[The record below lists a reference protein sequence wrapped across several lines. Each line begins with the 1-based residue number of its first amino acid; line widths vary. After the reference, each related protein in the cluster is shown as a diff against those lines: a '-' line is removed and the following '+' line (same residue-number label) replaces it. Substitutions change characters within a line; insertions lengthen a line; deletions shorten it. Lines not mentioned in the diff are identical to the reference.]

1 MRILFIVDAAGS
13 QASAEG
19 SRPGA
24 LCSRA
29 LLRQM
34 RALGHSAYVLTSQ
47 HLWPYFED
55 YLVWQDF
62 EPSGK
67 DAQAAARAIMEAIRP
82 DLVVVWEPW
91 RDGATRE
98 LARALADIGF
108 RAVSLGSAGDA
119 AAPSILAEPGVQA
132 TEPPAE
138 TCSPERL
145 FALSRLTSPEAALAL
160 LRSGGAEV
168 AACGDPR
175 ERLVP
180 DWSTPTTSQALHLSR
195 YQFARQYV
203 KGKRVLDLGCGTGYG
218 ARLLAI
224 AGADRVVAVDRSPE
238 ALIWALAGPPQE
250 RLLFA
255 CGDALACPVREAA
268 SDVVVAFE
276 LLEHLADQRSF
287 LRSLAAA
294 MKDDGTLLISTP
306 NRMVYRA
313 SLQHAE
319 ADNPYHVSELLPWE
333 FEALLRDHFGEVRVM
348 GQRLAPAFFQ
358 RVHTWLR
365 LRELQAQASGLQTQ
379 VRALQAQV
387 TALNGQVSA
396 LNGQVSALSER
407 VLGFERTATYVDAK
421 IAALERA
428 LRYGLFLEV
437 PKSLLRRL
445 LRRTQGESRQS
456 PSTGPDQVAAKPPV
470 PSPVHAATAEP
481 LPETRSDDEI
491 AVSLRD
497 LDQLPPFPA
506 PGEVEFVELAP
517 EFCEILVAVCRRPV
531 LGARKR

>member
-1 MRILFIVDAAGS
+1 MRVVFVVDLL
-13 QASAEG
+13 AEQLAQEG
-19 SRPGA
+19 AHPGA
-24 LCSRA
+24 LVCRA
-29 LLRQM
+29 LVKQV

-47 HLWPYFED
+47 HLWRYFED
-55 YLVWQDF
+55 YLVWQDV

-67 DAQAAARAIMEAIRP
+67 DAQAAARAIAAAIRP
-82 DLVVVWEPW
+82 DLVVAWEPW
-91 RDGATRE
+91 RDGATRK
-98 LARALADIGF
+98 LARALADTGF

-138 TCSPERL
+138 SRSPERL
-145 FALSRLTSPEAALAL
+145 FALSQLTSPEAALAL

-180 DWSTPTTSQALHLSR
+180 DWSTSSTSQALHLSR
-195 YQFARQYV
+195 YGFARRYV
-203 KGKRVLDLGCGTGYG
+203 KGQRVLDLGCGTGYG

-224 AGADRVVAVDRSPE
+224 AGAERVVAVDRSPE
-238 ALIWALAGPPQE
+238 ALIWALAGAPQE
-250 RLLFA
+250 RLLFI
-255 CGDALACPVREAA
+255 CGDAFAWPLRAAA

-276 LLEHLADQRSF
+276 LLEHLVDQRSF
-287 LRSLAAA
+287 LRSLVAA

-313 SLQHAE
+313 VLQHAGVV
-319 ADNPYHVSELLPWE
+319 NPFHVSELLPWE

-348 GQRLAPAFFQ
+348 GQRLAPAFVQ

-396 LNGQVSALSER
+396 LNGQVCALSER
-407 VLGFERTATYVDAK
+407 VLGFEGGATYLDGK

-456 PSTGPDQVAAKPPV
+456 PSTGPDQVAAEPPA

-497 LDQLPPFPA
+497 LDQLPPFTA